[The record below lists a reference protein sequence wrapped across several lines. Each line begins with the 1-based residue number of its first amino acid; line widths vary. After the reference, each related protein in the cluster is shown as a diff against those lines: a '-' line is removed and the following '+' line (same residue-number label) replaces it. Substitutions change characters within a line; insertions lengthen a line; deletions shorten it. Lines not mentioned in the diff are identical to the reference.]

1 MDDVSEQDRAE
12 VLALIDQA
20 LRADER
26 TTPPP
31 EAGRMDWL
39 KGEFEWSEPD
49 EHGWI
54 AMVPGRSDVWVPK
67 VLVTWQ
73 ITLRRGGTFG
83 RELLDDPRVSL
94 ARWPSIEEAVGRL
107 YATGQA

>member
-20 LRADER
+20 LRDDER

-31 EAGRMDWL
+31 EAERIAWL

-54 AMVPGRSDVWVPK
+54 AMVPGRPDVWVPRG
-67 VLVTWQ
+67 LVTWQ
-73 ITLRRGGTFG
+73 IELRSNRTLG
-83 RELLDDPRVSL
+83 RELLDDSRVWL
-94 ARWPSIEEAVGRL
+94 ARWPAIEAAVGRL
-107 YATGQA
+107 YAKGQA

>member
-1 MDDVSEQDRAE
+1 MDDVSEQARAN
-12 VLALIDQA
+12 VLGLIDQA
-20 LRADER
+20 LRDDER

-31 EAGRMDWL
+31 EAERMDRL

-54 AMVPGRSDVWVPK
+54 AMVLGRSDVWVPK
-67 VLVTWQ
+67 ALVTWQ
-73 ITLRRGGTFG
+73 ITLQRGGTFG
-83 RELLDDPRVSL
+83 RELLDDPRLSL
-94 ARWPSIEEAVGRL
+94 ARWPDIEAAVGRL